1 MFNRWFRRLNEF
13 RPLPQSILQSPEN
26 PIQLDRMPKGR
37 RGELEYPTHRHSA
50 EEDRRHTLWLLALA
64 PLVAIAAYFI
74 ETVFQT
80 YWIATYVFGLLAT
93 AALYVFFLTFFAQR
107 KSRWRWLVYFPGIP
121 FIGFALCV
129 LRDAYLF
136 LVVGFVLSAILAD
149 GFATHFFY
157 LKTTV
162 PMARRRSRKLRRL
175 WRRRFRFSGPAA
187 NGVEFYK
194 LACLTPLAA
203 ALYLFAISRGTPP
216 GYILPNMAFILSGLA
231 LLLAV
236 PLLIEWAVTHFFHH
250 RRVPPKAMFRA
261 FRAAIVQWFTY
272 NRHNAAGPCVFQS
285 PVGSY
290 AQRRRLTVAAIFVL
304 SAASAQLFSAHRQ
317 GVYEYDKLRPEIRD
331 HSPRS
336 LWDKAQDLL
345 WLRNRGFRPDD
356 RQSRFAAPQASALTL
371 AATFPTRAAARPGH
385 ALALLQSDAP
395 AESTHG
401 FPIYSRNFNP
411 QPDNSAASKPLPHG
425 LELEPYQ
432 EAMLRRMSAEQQE
445 EYLAKLRAEQP
456 PPGPAPKQFNDKLD
470 ENGFRYFLTAMWLL
484 GMFLVVVVIPAVCSL
499 LPPLLFLACCFTTSA
514 RVIGFYGRELGTDD
528 PEKLLHSDTWD
539 RLVQRIR
546 SSRDD
551 IEQHSLLLGVNANDD
566 TPVIIPRSILRE
578 HAHILGDSGSGKT
591 SLGLA
596 SIMTQLIRF
605 GDCSIVVLDMKGDD
619 QALFE
624 GARIEAEQAQ
634 LPFRWFT
641 NQLDH
646 SSHIFNPLTQRHL
659 QGLSLY
665 QRTDMVTT
673 ALGLQYGTDYG
684 QSYFSSAN
692 AERLYMIYEDE
703 PNVSSF
709 ARMAQLVKQPTRDLP
724 PDLRSS
730 VGHIRACLSR
740 MAECEPLNAHAGLC
754 EKPSALDHA
763 IEMTDLF
770 TAPQVVYFALPAAV
784 STTYGPEIARLALY
798 SLLGA
803 ARAVHDRKTQV
814 FVIIDEFQRVI
825 AHNLDLIFQV
835 ARSMNIG
842 LILAN
847 QTLAD
852 LKTATKDL
860 VPTIRTNTR
869 LKQIFAASDLAEQ
882 RALVEASGETLY
894 HTRSWSEYLGAMTGV
909 MSVTSVNVS
918 EFISPR
924 LRLNDILLASDHP
937 YQSIVS
943 ISRGAGY
950 AQYGGFPFVATSV
963 HHIDH
968 GEYTRRKR
976 QRWPAETPETLVA
989 RLKPTKQKPT
999 TQPPG
1004 TPEPAPESP
1013 PALPPTDPVIGA
1025 PGTTIDTIPKRPPVL
1040 PDLDAHFGTQ
1050 TQRPGADKI
1059 KQSLKE
1065 RKKNQKSPRNQTP
1078 SEEEHP

>member
-1 MFNRWFRRLNEF
+1 
-13 RPLPQSILQSPEN
+13 
-26 PIQLDRMPKGR
+26 MPKGR

-50 EEDRRHTLWLLALA
+50 EQDRRHTLWLLALA

-80 YWIATYVFGLLAT
+80 YWIATYVFGLLTT

-136 LVVGFVLSAILAD
+136 LVVGLALSAILAG

-216 GYILPNMAFILSGLA
+216 GYILPNMAYILSGLV
-231 LLLAV
+231 LLLSF
-236 PLLIEWAVTHFFHH
+236 PLLVEWAVTHFFHH

-304 SAASAQLFSAHRQ
+304 SAGSAQLFSAHRQ

-356 RQSRFAAPQASALTL
+356 RQSRVAAPQTSALTL
-371 AATFPTRAAARPGH
+371 AASFPTRAAARPGH

-395 AESTHG
+395 AGPTHG
-401 FPIYSRNFNP
+401 FPIYSRTFNP

-546 SSRDD
+546 TSHDD
-551 IEQHSLLLGVNANDD
+551 IEQHSLLLGVNAHDD

-578 HAHILGDSGSGKT
+578 HAHVLGDSGSGKT

-596 SIMTQLIRF
+596 SIITQLIRF

-624 GARIEAEQAQ
+624 GTRIEAKKAG
-634 LPFRWFT
+634 LRFRWFT
-641 NQLDH
+641 NELNH
-646 SSHIFNPLTQRHL
+646 SSYIFNPLTQQYL
-659 QGLSLY
+659 GGLSLY
-665 QRTDMVTT
+665 QRTDMVAT
-673 ALGLQYGTDYG
+673 ALGLQFGTDYG
-684 QSYFSSAN
+684 QSFFSSAN
-692 AERLYMIYEDE
+692 AERLYEAYRDQ
-703 PNVSSF
+703 PDVPSF
-709 ARMAQLVKQPTRDLP
+709 ADMRELVKKSSPNLP
-724 PDLRSS
+724 KDINAAA
-730 VGHIRACLSR
+730 GHIRACVSR
-740 MAECEPLNAHAGLC
+740 LAECEPLNAYPGNSTKA
-754 EKPSALDHA
+754 SAVPHA
-763 IEMTDLF
+763 IDMADVFAT
-770 TAPQVVYFALPAAV
+770 PQVLYFSLPAAV
-784 STTYGPEIARLALY
+784 SSTYGPEVGRLALFA
-798 SLLGA
+798 LLGA
-803 ARAVHDRKTQV
+803 ARAANQQRTQV
-814 FVIIDEFQRVI
+814 FVVIDEFHRLI
-825 AHNLDLIFQV
+825 SHNLDLIFQV
-835 ARSMNIG
+835 ARSMDIG

-847 QTLAD
+847 QSLAD

-869 LKQIFAASDLAEQ
+869 LKQIFAASDLNEQ
-882 RALVEASGETLY
+882 RALVQGSGETLY
-894 HTRSWSEYLGAMTGV
+894 HTRAWSEYLGAMTGV

-924 LRLNDILLASDHP
+924 LRVNDILLATDHP
-937 YQSIVS
+937 NQSIVS

-950 AQYGGFPFVATSV
+950 AQYGGFPFVLTSV
-963 HHIDH
+963 HHIDLD
-968 GEYTRRKR
+968 EYRRRKCEP
-976 QRWPAETPETLVA
+976 WPSESPETLLPELQLPE
-989 RLKPTKQKPT
+989 REDPTPF
-999 TQPPG
+999 PEDV
-1004 TPEPAPESP
+1004 TPDERPDPVLRPSSAAP
-1013 PALPPTDPVIGA
+1013 PAAVPTAVEPPNGLSAPVVSTPPAQLP
-1025 PGTTIDTIPKRPPVL
+1025 L
-1040 PDLDAHFGTQ
+1040 PFADLDLHFQ
-1050 TQRPGADKI
+1050 EQQRRPGADTVRQIIDSQKGA
-1059 KQSLKE
+1059 SAATNPTTSNDTH
-1065 RKKNQKSPRNQTP
+1065 RKDD
-1078 SEEEHP
+1078 HA